1 MTHTEKSPIKIC
13 ITGGAGQIA
22 YSLLLEIATGKVF
35 GRDQP
40 VILHLLD
47 IPMCMEKLQG
57 VVMEL
62 EDLALSLV
70 RGVVATA
77 DPLEG
82 YKDVDV
88 ALLLGA
94 FPRLKGMER
103 KELLAKNCSIF
114 VDMGKAIDAV
124 AKKTVKVVVVGN
136 PCNTNALTCMNNAPS
151 IPKENFSCLTRLDQN
166 RAKSQLAHK
175 LGVSVSQIEN
185 VIIWGNHSGTQF
197 PDARHATVVIDG
209 KLAPLSEKLSDDDWV
224 KSEFIKTVQ
233 QRGAAVIKAR
243 GLSSAMSA
251 AKAIGDHTRD
261 WWFGTALGVFTSM
274 GVVSDGSYNIP
285 AGIIYSFPVT
295 IDSARNWKIVQDLK
309 QDDFAV
315 EMMTATYK
323 ELSEEATTAAQIA
336 EDNAKEMK

>member
-1 MTHTEKSPIKIC
+1 MVAEKTPIKVC

-22 YSLLLEIATGKVF
+22 YSLLLEIASGRIF
-35 GRDQP
+35 GLDQP

-47 IPMCMEKLQG
+47 IEPCLEKLRG

-77 DPLEG
+77 DPLIG
-82 YKDVDV
+82 FADVDV

-103 KELLAKNCSIF
+103 KDLLAKNNVIF
-114 VDMGKAIDAV
+114 ISQGKALNEV

-136 PCNTNALTCMNNAPS
+136 PCNTNALTCMKNAPS
-151 IPKENFSCLTRLDQN
+151 IPKENFTCLTRLDQN
-166 RAKSQLAHK
+166 RAKSQLAAK
-175 LGVSVSQIEN
+175 LGVTVSDISN

-197 PDARHATVVIDG
+197 PDARHASVTIG
-209 KLAPLSEKLSDDDWV
+209 GAKQSLTTALSNDAWI
-224 KSEFIKTVQ
+224 KSEFISTVQ

-251 AKAIGDHTRD
+251 AKAIGDHAHD
-261 WWFGTALGVFTSM
+261 WWFGTKEGEFTSM
-274 GVVSDGSYNIP
+274 GVISDGSYNIP
-285 AGIIYSFPVT
+285 AGIIYSFPVK
-295 IDSARNWKIVQDLK
+295 IDSNGKWHIYQNLE
-309 QDDFAV
+309 QDDFAT
-315 EMMTATYK
+315 EKMEATYN
-323 ELSEEATTAAQIA
+323 ELIEEANAAAALATA
-336 EDNAKEMK
+336 

>member
-1 MTHTEKSPIKIC
+1 MAANKSPIKIC

-22 YSLLLEIATGKVF
+22 YSLLLEVASGKVF
-35 GRDQP
+35 GADQP

-47 IPMCMEKLQG
+47 IPHCMEKLNG

-70 RGVVATA
+70 RGVVATD
-77 DPLEG
+77 DPMVAFA
-82 YKDVDV
+82 DVDV

-103 KELLAKNCSIF
+103 KDLLAKNNDIF
-114 VDMGKAIDAV
+114 RVTGKAIDSV
-124 AKKTVKVVVVGN
+124 GKKSIKVVVVGN
-136 PCNTNALTCMNNAPS
+136 PCNTNALTCMKNAPS
-151 IPKENFSCLTRLDQN
+151 IPKENFTCLTRLDQN

-175 LGVSVSQIEN
+175 LGVSVSQIMN

-197 PDARHATVVIDG
+197 PDARHASVVLNGVIQ
-209 KLAPLSEKLSDDDWV
+209 PLTGALSDDAWI
-224 KSEFIKTVQ
+224 KSDFITTVQ
-233 QRGAAVIKAR
+233 SRGAAVIKAR

-261 WWFGTALGVFTSM
+261 WWFGTKEGEFTSM
-274 GVVSDGSYNIP
+274 GVISDGSYNIP

-295 IDSARNWKIVQDLK
+295 IQAGGKWNIVQGLK
-309 QDDFAV
+309 QDDFATEKMV
-315 EMMTATYK
+315 ATYN
-323 ELSEEATTAAQIA
+323 ELQEEATEAAKLAA
-336 EDNAKEMK
+336 EAAN

>member
-1 MTHTEKSPIKIC
+1 MAAEKSPIKIC

-22 YSLLLEIATGKVF
+22 YSLLLEIASGKVF
-35 GRDQP
+35 GQDQP

-47 IPMCMEKLQG
+47 IEPCMEKLNG

-77 DPLEG
+77 DPL
-82 YKDVDV
+82 KAFADVDV

-103 KELLAKNCSIF
+103 KDLLAKNNGIF
-114 VDMGKAIDAV
+114 SATGKAIDSV

-136 PCNTNALTCMNNAPS
+136 PCNTNALTCMKNAPS
-151 IPKENFSCLTRLDQN
+151 IPKENFTCLTRLDQN
-166 RAKSQLAHK
+166 RAKSQLAGK
-175 LGVSVSQIEN
+175 LGVSVSQISN

-197 PDARHATVVIDG
+197 PDARHASVTRNGVQE
-209 KLAPLSEKLSDDDWV
+209 PLTKVLSDDAWV
-224 KSEFIKTVQ
+224 KSDFISTVQ

-261 WWFGTALGVFTSM
+261 WWFGTKEGEFTSM
-274 GVVSDGSYNIP
+274 GVISDGSYNIP
-285 AGIIYSFPVT
+285 AGIIYSFPVS
-295 IDSARNWKIVQDLK
+295 IAAGGKWSIVQNLQ
-309 QDDFAV
+309 QDDFATEKMV
-315 EMMTATYK
+315 ATYN
-323 ELSEEATTAAQIA
+323 ELKEEATAAA
-336 EDNAKEMK
+336 ELAAADN